1 MLAACP
7 PSPSSPLSVVR
18 VMQVHGTT
26 MLGAIIGQ
34 VLLFNVLGSFLE
46 LGAINY
52 IATALCGG
60 YVLHEGPKM

>member
-1 MLAACP
+1 MWTVCTLLA
-7 PSPSSPLSVVR
+7 
-18 VMQVHGTT
+18 

-60 YVLHEGPKM
+60 YVLREGP